1 MAFAFLRRQA
11 TLADP
16 LIDLKLFRSLSFNA
30 ALGINV
36 LGIFFMFG
44 SFIFMAQYFQL
55 VAGLTPLEAGLW
67 SVPSA
72 VVFTAV
78 SFATPMLVSRM
89 RPAYLLAAGML
100 VSAFG
105 FLLLSQMTTL
115 IGVVGASLIFS
126 AGFTPVIALTT
137 GLIVGAVPPE
147 KTGAASALS
156 ETAAELGGALGIAVL
171 GSLGTFIYRSEMA
184 EPFLPACRWNWRA
197 RHGVRWWERL
207 MRPRCCPA
215 IRAGRC

>member
-1 MAFAFLRRQA
+1 MITRARRECA
-11 TLADP
+11 RPPHDP
-16 LIDLKLFRSLSFNA
+16 L
-30 ALGINV
+30 
-36 LGIFFMFG
+36 
-44 SFIFMAQYFQL
+44 
-55 VAGLTPLEAGLW
+55 
-67 SVPSA
+67 
-72 VVFTAV
+72 
-78 SFATPMLVSRM
+78 
-89 RPAYLLAAGML
+89 GML

-115 IGVVGASLIFS
+115 LGVVGASLIFS

-184 EPFLPACRWNWRA
+184 GVIPADVPMELARTARSTLVGAVDAATLLPSDTGRA
-197 RHGVRWWERL
+197 LLALAREAFTSGFFAVAVLSAIGMLAAAIVTLTVLRNVQ
-207 MRPRCCPA
+207 PA
-215 IRAGRC
+215 GEGAH